1 MSQYAEVEPL
11 VESCTKES
19 CDTKHED
26 PVVHDKPVADE
37 PASED
42 QVEESPFTAVS
53 QPMWVWAIIIALLVA
68 LGWIMYKKF
77 I

>member
-1 MSQYAEVEPL
+1 MSQYAEVEPI
-11 VESCTKES
+11 VESCSKDS

-26 PVVHDKPVADE
+26 PVVNDKPVEE
-37 PASED
+37 PTE
-42 QVEESPFTAVS
+42 EEPNESPFTAVS
-53 QPMWVWAIIIALLVA
+53 QPTWVWAIIIALLIA